1 MGMWCNGSHASFRN
15 LWNNSVRVRVSS
27 FPHKG
32 AYKDFLENNEK
43 YCRGNY
49 TPRAFK
55 KDFLK
60 EQGGKCL
67 ICGSL
72 PIHNNKKLNFVLD
85 HIDGDASNNK
95 RDNLRMICPNCDSQ
109 IETFKSKNKHST
121 RRNYWREHL
130 IQKITEGINNGQGF
144 GE

>member
-1 MGMWCNGSHASFRN
+1 MSGRITDSYENIRNLFLGMWCNGSHASFRC

-27 FPHKG
+27 FPHKE

-85 HIDGDASNNK
+85 HIDGDASTI
-95 RDNLRMICPNCDSQ
+95 R
-109 IETFKSKNKHST
+109 
-121 RRNYWREHL
+121 
-130 IQKITEGINNGQGF
+130 GIIL
-144 GE
+144 E